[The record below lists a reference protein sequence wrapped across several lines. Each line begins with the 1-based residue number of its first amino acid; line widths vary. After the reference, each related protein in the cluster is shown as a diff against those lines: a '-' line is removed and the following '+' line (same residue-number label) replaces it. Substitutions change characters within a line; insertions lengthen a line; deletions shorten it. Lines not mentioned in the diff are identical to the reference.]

1 MNRRQSQGD
10 VNKVSA
16 NANILFGCSNPQVI
30 ADLAP
35 GETVLDLGSGRGF
48 DCFLAA
54 RTVGDQGFVIGVDM
68 NPEMIV
74 KARQNTHKAGIKNID
89 FRLGEIE
96 SLPVEDNTIDVII
109 SNCVINLSPDKGRV
123 FQEAFRVLKAGG
135 RLAITDIVATTPLP
149 DNVREDPTFY
159 VACVA
164 GAIFIDDVEIMLKEA
179 GFVNLRIHTKDE
191 SKIFINDWL
200 PGRQIEDYVVSAEIE
215 ALKPKR
221 ANYD

>member
-10 VNKVSA
+10 VNKVPA

-74 KARQNTHKAGIKNID
+74 KARQNAHKAGIKNID

>member
-1 MNRRQSQGD
+1 
-10 VNKVSA
+10 
-16 NANILFGCSNPQVI
+16 
-30 ADLAP
+30 
-35 GETVLDLGSGRGF
+35 
-48 DCFLAA
+48 
-54 RTVGDQGFVIGVDM
+54 VDM

>member
-74 KARQNTHKAGIKNID
+74 KARQNAHKAGIKNID

-149 DNVREDPTFY
+149 DNVREDLTFY
-159 VACVA
+159 VACIA